1 MKYFV
6 AFLCVLIT
14 PLSFAENKTQN
25 WDYKNPSLWGEIPD
39 FKTCKT
45 GKEQSPINIQIAH
58 VKKIIAPL
66 EINYQA
72 SRAEV
77 INNGHTI
84 QVNLNN
90 GGSFSVNH
98 QAYELV
104 QFHFHTPSEEKING
118 QQYPMVA
125 HLVHKNPE
133 GHLAV
138 IALLMKEGKEN
149 KALKEIFEHLPAHQ
163 DINKELNHE
172 FNTKILLP
180 ERLNYFGF
188 HGSLTTPP
196 CSEGVLWHVI
206 KQPIELSKTQIQSF
220 KSVVKSNARPVQ
232 ALNGRSVQESN

>member
-6 AFLCVLIT
+6 AFLCLLIT
-14 PLSFAENKTQN
+14 PLSFAENKTQR
-25 WDYKNPSLWGEIPD
+25 WDYKNPSSWGEIAE

-45 GKEQSPINIQIAH
+45 GKEQSPINIETSH
-58 VKKIIAPL
+58 VKKVMAPL

-72 SRAEV
+72 SHAEV

-84 QVNLNN
+84 QVNLKNA
-90 GGSFSVNH
+90 GSFSVNH
-98 QAYELV
+98 KAYELV

-118 QQYPMVA
+118 KTYPMVA

-138 IALLMKEGKEN
+138 IALLIKEGKEN
-149 KALKEIFEHLPAHQ
+149 TVLKEIFEHLPKNQ
-163 DINKELNHE
+163 DVKKELSNE

-180 ERLNYFGF
+180 QALNYYGF
-188 HGSLTTPP
+188 QGSLTTPP

-206 KQPIELSKTQIQSF
+206 KKPIELSKTQIQSF

-232 ALNGRSVQESN
+232 ALNERSVQESN